1 MTRIVALAE
10 RHRTDWERLFRGYLA
25 FYETAMAEA
34 EIEALWRR
42 LHDPATGMA
51 GLVAE
56 AADGAVV
63 GIANYVVYPNS
74 FASAPDCYL
83 EDLFVDPAVRGG
95 GIGRA
100 LIEALAAL
108 RAEHGWRKVWW
119 KTRADNAVAQTLYDR
134 VGTRTD
140 WVVYEIGP

>member
-1 MTRIVALAE
+1 VTRIVALAE
-10 RHRTDWERLFRGYLA
+10 RHRAGWERLFRGYLA
-25 FYETAMAEA
+25 FYETAMPEA

-56 AADGAVV
+56 AADGRAL

-83 EDLFVDPAVRGG
+83 EDLFVDPDARGQ
-95 GIGRA
+95 GIGRR

-108 RAEHGWRKVWW
+108 RAERGWRKVWW
-119 KTRADNAVAQTLYDR
+119 KTRAGNDVARTLYDR

-140 WVVYEIGP
+140 WVVYEIGG